1 MADTKVIPPVSATT
15 DIKDSAYDA
24 VVVVTDS
31 VEKLSGKLACLQT
44 ALIQYKKID
53 SALESKVSVV
63 HCAEIPS
70 TRLVF
75 AATGPLNRDYDDVR
89 RFQEAAEEGIKRAV
103 AAGSKAPLLV
113 RPADESFPLATRVAL
128 LGALHALYV
137 PLDIRE
143 FDAQRATRVEKLG
156 VWVENDSDAYVSE
169 LVRILECGRFAYR
182 DIGGSDPERMA
193 APKVAEYV
201 QEMFKDT
208 CINIE
213 VVSDLGFLQKN
224 YPLFCAVDRSA
235 SGVDRHKARL
245 IRLEYNGEGPIDQ
258 TLLLVGKGI
267 TYDTGGADIK
277 YGGSMAGMHRD
288 KCGAAF
294 VAGFF
299 KVLSLWQPRGLR
311 VVGAMCMVR
320 NSVGSDAYVADE
332 IIVSRAGKR
341 VRVGNTDAEGRMVMA
356 DLLCEMK
363 EKAPA
368 EVNPQLFT
376 IATLTGH
383 VIRAYGDKYSAVMTN
398 GPAGREGIAQ
408 QLFDAGEKS
417 GDPFEISTIRRE
429 DYVHHSGRTESEDVF
444 QSAGGGSTNNPRGH
458 QAPAAFLVLA
468 SGLDKHGID
477 SSAPLKYTHLD
488 IAGSSGP
495 YPGIPTGSPLVAM
508 AHNYVLNRPSATL
521 KHDPAAL
528 KI

>member
-1 MADTKVIPPVSATT
+1 MASSFAEMADTSVIPPVSSTT
-15 DIKDSAYDA
+15 DVCDASYDA

-31 VEKLSGKLACLQT
+31 VDKLTGKLACLQT
-44 ALIQYKKID
+44 ALLQHKKID

-63 HCAEIPS
+63 PCAELPS
-70 TRLVF
+70 SRLVF
-75 AATGPLNRDYDDVR
+75 AGTGPLNRDYDDVR

-103 AAGSKAPLLV
+103 ASGSRAPLLV
-113 RPADESFPLATRVAL
+113 RPADDSFPLATRVAL

-143 FDAQRATRVEKLG
+143 FDAKRATRVEKLG

-169 LVRILECGRFAYR
+169 IGRILECGRFAYR

-193 APKVAEYV
+193 APRVAEYV
-201 QEMFKDT
+201 QEMFKGT

-213 VVSDLGFLQKN
+213 VVSDLAFLQEN

-235 SGVDRHKARL
+235 SGVERHKARL

-299 KVLSLWQPRGLR
+299 KVLSLWQPRRLR

-341 VRVGNTDAEGRMVMA
+341 E
-356 DLLCEMK
+356 
-363 EKAPA
+363 
-368 EVNPQLFT
+368 
-376 IATLTGH
+376 
-383 VIRAYGDKYSAVMTN
+383 
-398 GPAGREGIAQ
+398 
-408 QLFDAGEKS
+408 
-417 GDPFEISTIRRE
+417 
-429 DYVHHSGRTESEDVF
+429 
-444 QSAGGGSTNNPRGH
+444 
-458 QAPAAFLVLA
+458 
-468 SGLDKHGID
+468 
-477 SSAPLKYTHLD
+477 
-488 IAGSSGP
+488 
-495 YPGIPTGSPLVAM
+495 
-508 AHNYVLNRPSATL
+508 
-521 KHDPAAL
+521 
-528 KI
+528 